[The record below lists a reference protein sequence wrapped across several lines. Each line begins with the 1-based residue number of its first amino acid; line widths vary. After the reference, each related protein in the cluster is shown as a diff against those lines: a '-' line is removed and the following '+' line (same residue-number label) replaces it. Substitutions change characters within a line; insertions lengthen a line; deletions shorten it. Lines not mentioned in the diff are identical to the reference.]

1 MPDGKT
7 PEASV
12 AMLASVPASAP
23 ASAAINGA
31 ATPVTLKPLP
41 QSRGCGPKGCDIL
54 VGALLIDLELG
65 TLHDS
70 ATGRGWT
77 RVDHGAANG
86 LPFPDIDWT
95 SPQAFNVG
103 VGSMRWG
110 TCLAFPHEGLGKSG
124 TAQRWRS
131 VVLVPAARPGVK
143 VQAHRFTG
151 YWATCEGLTTGSRP
165 GEVVLPVVE
174 AFTEGPSDAASEAS
188 SVPAWSLQE
197 VRYLCKRN
205 GCTRLPGVRRV
216 AL

>member
-1 MPDGKT
+1 M
-7 PEASV
+7 
-12 AMLASVPASAP
+12 
-23 ASAAINGA
+23 
-31 ATPVTLKPLP
+31 
-41 QSRGCGPKGCDIL
+41 
-54 VGALLIDLELG
+54 LIDLDLG
-65 TLHDS
+65 TLREA
-70 ATGRGWT
+70 ATGRAWT

-131 VVLVPAARPGVK
+131 VMLVPAARPGAK
-143 VQAHRFTG
+143 VQVHRFTG
-151 YWATCEGLTTGSRP
+151 YWATCEGLTAGSRP
-165 GEVVLPVVE
+165 GEVVMPVVE
-174 AFTEGPSDAASEAS
+174 AFTEGASDAASDAS

-197 VRYLCKRN
+197 VRYLCKRD

-216 AL
+216 AP